1 MTKRRVLILIAALA
15 VVAGV
20 VVAQYTPWLYWTFLP
35 KEQIDEIVGEASGE
49 TALNTIID
57 INGYNRDR
65 QSDEYAGLFQETQ
78 VILKKLKQYGISA
91 ELVEFPAANELWD
104 A

>member
-1 MTKRRVLILIAALA
+1 MDKKKLIVLALSLLVILGLAA
-15 VVAGV
+15 
-20 VVAQYTPWLYWTFLP
+20 AQYTPWLYWTLLP

-65 QSDEYAGLFQETQ
+65 LSEEYAGPFLETQ
-78 VILKKLKQYGISA
+78 VILKKLKQYGLAGA
-91 ELVEFPAANELWD
+91 EIVS
-104 A
+104 